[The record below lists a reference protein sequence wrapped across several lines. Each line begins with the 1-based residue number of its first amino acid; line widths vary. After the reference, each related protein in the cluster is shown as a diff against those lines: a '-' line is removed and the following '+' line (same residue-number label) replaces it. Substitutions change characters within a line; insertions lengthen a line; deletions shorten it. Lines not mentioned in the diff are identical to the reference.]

1 MAYNLGKTA
10 ELLKPKVIFYTST
23 REVYGEILTKVLSEK
38 NKIKNPIFYGQSK
51 YMAEQILSGF
61 CKTISLR
68 LPAVLG
74 KGTHGWISKVYKNMK
89 INKKIKYINC
99 KFNNFIYVG
108 DIFEIINHFIKK
120 KIFIND
126 QFNISCSNI
135 TTSERLLKI
144 MKKRLN
150 SNSKIVK
157 QKKILNTYTISNK
170 KLSKYFKTSTVED
183 TISKFLK
190 DMSHD

>member
-1 MAYNLGKTA
+1 
-10 ELLKPKVIFYTST
+10 
-23 REVYGEILTKVLSEK
+23 
-38 NKIKNPIFYGQSK
+38 
-51 YMAEQILSGF
+51 
-61 CKTISLR
+61 
-68 LPAVLG
+68 
-74 KGTHGWISKVYKNMK
+74 MK

-183 TISKFLK
+183 TISKFLR
-190 DMSHD
+190 DYES